1 MQNLPVFIAI
11 VVMLIGMLSVLL
23 LVSRRFIRC
32 PSNRLLVICGKT
44 GGNTSAKVI
53 HGGACFIWP
62 VMQDYRFLSL
72 EPMHATVSP
81 PSGVSQENLGFEV
94 PCSYTFAI
102 GTDDESMQNAAIRLV
117 TLPVEEIEKLAE
129 EIIRTELA
137 RLVDARDGPS
147 GREAFHDALQV
158 AIDEKLRSLGL
169 QLINVGYQS

>member
-11 VVMLIGMLSVLL
+11 AVMLIGMLSVLL

-44 GGNTSAKVI
+44 GGNFSAKVI

-62 VMQDYRFLSL
+62 VIQDYRFLSL

-81 PSGVSQENLGFEV
+81 PAGVSQENLGFEV

-102 GTDDESMQNAAIRLV
+102 GTDDESMQNAAIRLLG
-117 TLPVEEIEKLAE
+117 LPVEEIEKLAA

-137 RLVDARDGPS
+137 RLVDATDPQVNT
-147 GREAFHDALQV
+147 EAFHNALK
-158 AIDEKLRSLGL
+158 AALDEKLRSLGL
-169 QLINVGYQS
+169 VLINIGYE

>member
-1 MQNLPVFIAI
+1 MQYLPLIVAFAVML
-11 VVMLIGMLSVLL
+11 VVMTTMFL

-44 GGNTSAKVI
+44 GRNTSAMVI
-53 HGGACFIWP
+53 HGGAVFIWP
-62 VMQDYRFLSL
+62 VIQSHCFLSL

-81 PSGVSQENLGFEV
+81 PAGVSQENLGFEV

-102 GTDDESMQNAAIRLV
+102 GTDNESMQNAAIRLLG
-117 TLPVEEIEKLAE
+117 LPVEEIEKLAA

-137 RLVDARDGPS
+137 RLVDATDPQVNT
-147 GREAFHDALQV
+147 EAFHNALQV